1 MRVHEILVS
10 QTAVG
15 LFCMMSKMTDVFV
28 DGVRQIFFNIILP
41 QRGQSLLMNITG
53 DIKRFLDFVD

>member
-1 MRVHEILVS
+1 
-10 QTAVG
+10 
-15 LFCMMSKMTDVFV
+15 MMSKMTDVFV

>member
-1 MRVHEILVS
+1 MLSKVS
-10 QTAVG
+10 
-15 LFCMMSKMTDVFV
+15 DVFV

-41 QRGQSLLMNITG
+41 QLGQSLLMNITG